1 MKITVAKLTDYNL
14 MNAACAA
21 TTGGST
27 PNIDPYRLYK
37 SEHSPIRTQMFW
49 IVMEN
54 IPTFVSVHMVRHKFG
69 VEHFV
74 RSNRPDRGGD
84 AEANRNTPVTHAMLI
99 NAQALINMARKRLCN
114 KASPETIRAML
125 EIKNG
130 VALAD
135 PALAKAMVKDCDYR
149 GDCYELRPCKPHM
162 NKLEQ
167 MAKEGGAA

>member
-1 MKITVAKLTDYNL
+1 MKITVTKLTDYDL

-21 TTGGST
+21 TTGGSI

-74 RSNRPDRGGD
+74 RSNRPDRGGY

-114 KASPETIRAML
+114 KASKETQMVMSILRDSVGFHDA
-125 EIKNG
+125 
-130 VALAD
+130 
-135 PALAKAMVKDCDYR
+135 ALAKAMVKDCIYR
-149 GDCYELRPCKPHM
+149 GGCYELKPCRQHVEK
-162 NKLEQ
+162 
-167 MAKEGGAA
+167 MAKEGGVA